1 MDDILQVNHLFKSYG
16 DFQLKDVSFR
26 MEKGTIMGFVGE
38 NGAGKTT
45 TIKSILN
52 LIERDH
58 GSIQVFGMD
67 NIEQE
72 GQIKEQIGVVFDET
86 YFHGNLRA
94 ADIGRIHK
102 NIFRSWDQPLFEGY
116 LKKFRLPSNKMIKD
130 YSRGMK
136 MKLSIATALSHH
148 PKLLILDEPTSGLDP
163 VVRNEILDIFL
174 DFIQDEEHAILFSS
188 HITSDL
194 EKIADYI
201 TFIHEGQVVF
211 SESKDE
217 LLYQYGVLKCG
228 EEEFRTLSRSD
239 YIGYNHNRFGY
250 EVLIK
255 DKNRIARKNPDA
267 VIDNVTVEDI
277 ILYYVKGE
285 AK

>member
-1 MDDILQVNHLFKSYG
+1 MDDILQVSHLSKSYG

-26 MEKGTIMGFVGE
+26 LPKGMIMGFVGE

-52 LIERDH
+52 LIQRDH
-58 GSIQVFGMD
+58 GAIEIFGLD
-67 NIEQE
+67 NIKDEQK
-72 GQIKEQIGVVFDET
+72 IKEQIGVVFDEI
-86 YFHGNLRA
+86 YFQPNLRA
-94 ADIGRIHK
+94 REIALIHK
-102 NIFRSWDQPLFEGY
+102 AIFRTWDQALFDRY
-116 LKKFRLPSNKMIKD
+116 LKEFDLPAGKIIKD

-201 TFIHEGQVVF
+201 TFIHQGQVVF
-211 SESKDE
+211 SRAKDE
-217 LLYQYGVLKCG
+217 LLYQYGLLKCS
-228 EEEFRTLSRSD
+228 EEDFCKLSRSD
-239 YIGYNHNRFGY
+239 YVGCRKNQFGC
-250 EVLIK
+250 EVLVK
-255 DKNRIARKNPDA
+255 DKTYAARLLPGA
-267 VIDNVTVEDI
+267 LIDNVTIEDI
-277 ILYYVKGE
+277 ILFYVKGD
-285 AK
+285 KK

>member
-94 ADIGRIHK
+94 GDIGRIHK
-102 NIFRSWDQPLFEGY
+102 NIFRSWDQPMFEGY
-116 LKKFRLPSNKMIKD
+116 LKEFRLPANKMIKD

-228 EEEFRTLSRSD
+228 EEEFRNLSRTD
-239 YIGYNHNRFGY
+239 YIGYRHNRFGY
-250 EVLIK
+250 EVLVK
-255 DKNRIARKNPDA
+255 DKSRIARKNPNA